1 VNLTLQLT
9 TVGRSP
15 GCRSSR
21 HGTSDDDTLEIVT
34 DRESRRLSFGSV
46 AADYDRY
53 RPAPPAQALDWLI
66 PPDATAVLDL
76 AAGTGAVTRLLIGRA
91 ARVVA
96 AEPDERMRAVLA
108 ARCPEAEVLEGR
120 GEDIPLPDASVDA
133 VVIASAWHWLDPE
146 RAVPEIARVLRPG
159 GTLGVIWVSRD
170 TRVAWVAEFNALMR
184 EAREADRARD
194 APNADA
200 PATGAPSAGGPTA
213 DGQRKARR
221 RRREVTFPPGSP
233 MSSVDELTVEY
244 TLPMT
249 KDDLFGLIGTYSGVI
264 TLDPA
269 KRADVSQR
277 ARDFLDRQPWE
288 QIDLPMICRCLR
300 ATRLPG
306 PAS

>member
-1 VNLTLQLT
+1 VDLILQLT
-9 TVGRSP
+9 TLGRSP
-15 GCRSSR
+15 GYRSSR
-21 HGTSDDDTLEIVT
+21 HGSGDDDTLEIVT

-53 RPAPPAQALDWLI
+53 RPAPPPQALDWLI

-96 AEPDERMRAVLA
+96 VEPDERMRAVLA

-120 GEDIPLPDASVDA
+120 GEDIPLTDASVDA
-133 VVIASAWHWLDPE
+133 VVVASAWHWLDPE

-159 GTLGVIWVSRD
+159 GKLGVIRVSRD
-170 TRVAWVAEFNALMR
+170 SRVAWVAEFNALMR
-184 EAREADRARD
+184 EARGADRAPD
-194 APNADA
+194 APTTDA
-200 PATGAPSAGGPTA
+200 PTTDGP
-213 DGQRKARR
+213 RKDRR

-233 MSSVDELTVEY
+233 MSSVEEHTVEY
-244 TLPMT
+244 ELPMT
-249 KDDLFGLIGTYSGVI
+249 KDDLFGLLGTYSGVI

-269 KRADVSQR
+269 RRADFSQR

-288 QIDLPMICRCLR
+288 YTDLPMICRCLR